1 MRETALKEAN
11 KESEF
16 HQKARMKRTSC
27 PKKTSISLDSV
38 KIFQILETPNCRT
51 SMLKEVKDIKI
62 SEFTG
67 RAVLVLPS
75 GKKYEG
81 EWIDGRLIGQ
91 VKITNS
97 QGDIYLGDVYEY

>member
-1 MRETALKEAN
+1 
-11 KESEF
+11 
-16 HQKARMKRTSC
+16 MKRTSC
-27 PKKTSISLDSV
+27 PRNASISLDSL

-51 SMLKEVKDIKI
+51 SILKEVKDIKI

-67 RAVLVLPS
+67 RGLLVLPS

-91 VKITNS
+91 VKITNT